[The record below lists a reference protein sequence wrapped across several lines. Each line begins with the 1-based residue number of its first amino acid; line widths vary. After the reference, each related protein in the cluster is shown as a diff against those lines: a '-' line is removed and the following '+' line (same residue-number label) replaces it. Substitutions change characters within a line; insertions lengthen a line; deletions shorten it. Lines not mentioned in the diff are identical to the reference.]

1 MASSTFNWYIHKNF
15 NDQSLSSDK
24 LIVKCLQ
31 AIQNDNGDM
40 LERYL
45 GTNGK
50 IDCDA
55 KIQKQGAF
63 YSLIEESVKA
73 QASTCGMN
81 TIFILLST

>member
-31 AIQNDNGDM
+31 AIQNDNGDI
-40 LERYL
+40 LKLYL

-55 KIQKQGAF
+55 KIQKQGAS

-73 QASTCGMN
+73 QSSKCG
-81 TIFILLST
+81 TY